1 MSKASLRPLWA
12 GGLALAVSACSM
24 IPTYE
29 RPVAPIP
36 AQWPGAQAQALDDP
50 TRPPAALWA
59 PASTVPVVAARPQ
72 LQSVLIST
80 RPGGRRLA
88 VIDGQMVRVGS
99 KVGDAVVT
107 EIHDTAVVL
116 RRGKSLEIFKL
127 YPSSKTDSKQE

>member
-1 MSKASLRPLWA
+1 MDRTLTLGPALPALLLA
-12 GGLALAVSACSM
+12 LGLA
-24 IPTYE
+24 
-29 RPVAPIP
+29 
-36 AQWPGAQAQALDDP
+36 WPGAQAQALDDP

-116 RRGKSLEIFKL
+116 RRGKSLETFKL
-127 YPSSKTDSKQE
+127 YPSSKTDSKTDRKQE